1 MKIDKTNNLQS
12 SQKRQMVY
20 TAAGIGAGA
29 VAGGAFGY
37 LQKPWIKNGEITDAF
52 IKNVNKNDNN
62 LQLKKLKQ
70 VLEDL
75 KQIART
81 GNCDNIPEKDKTD
94 WYNKPLEQRKSQ
106 ALSALDELKEETNA
120 ENYDDIYNKYV
131 QGFKTNE
138 LEYQQKRID
147 DLKAIKISDDV
158 SVDEI
163 VNIFKEKIPNSIPCL
178 DERTTLKQYVENN
191 VASDK
196 TLFIKDLK
204 KRIQNNIENDQA
216 KIDNYKNSIKSY
228 IDTSGK
234 KLKDIPAE
242 ADEEGKILYDATKKT
257 IKDMNWKNA
266 GKWAGIGAVALG
278 VIGLGTAVLTGK
290 KQTN

>member
-37 LQKPWIKNGEITDAF
+37 LQKPWIKDGEVTDAF
-52 IKNVNKNDNN
+52 IKNVNKNDNK
-62 LQLKKLKQ
+62 LQLKELKKIF
-70 VLEDL
+70 EDL
-75 KQIART
+75 KQIAET
-81 GNCDNIPEKDKTD
+81 GNIDNIQEKDKAD
-94 WYNKPLEQRKSQ
+94 WYNIPLEQRKSQ

-178 DERTTLKQYVENN
+178 DEGTTLKQYVENN

-234 KLKDIPAE
+234 KLKDLPAE
-242 ADEEGKILYDATKKT
+242 ADEEEKILYDATKKT
-257 IKDMNWKNA
+257 IKDINWKNA

-290 KQTN
+290 KNS

>member
-37 LQKPWIKNGEITDAF
+37 LQKPWIKDGEVTDAF

-81 GNCDNIPEKDKTD
+81 GNSDNIQEIDKAN
-94 WYNKPLEQRKSQ
+94 WYNNTPLEKRKSQ

-147 DLKAIKISDDV
+147 DLKAIKISDEV

-178 DERTTLKQYVENN
+178 DEGTTLKQYVENN
-191 VASDK
+191 VANDK

-257 IKDMNWKNA
+257 INDMNWKNA

-290 KQTN
+290 KNS